1 VVVDHE
7 QSPSC
12 AAEFSQPH
20 RQIQE
25 GPARQRLVPE
35 LDGVDAAPDP
45 GLYELDDRGRL
56 GFRRD
61 GI

>member
-1 VVVDHE
+1 
-7 QSPSC
+7 
-12 AAEFSQPH
+12 
-20 RQIQE
+20 
-25 GPARQRLVPE
+25 VPE